1 MADSY
6 DILAISGS
14 LRAGSFNTHLL
25 RAVASRA
32 PEALRLDIITPRG
45 VPLYDGDVEERDGI
59 PPIVEE
65 LKERVRAADALVIAT
80 PEYNFSVP
88 GVLKNMIDWLSR
100 GEHQPFNG
108 KHVGIMGASTGPI
121 GTARSQYHLRMTLQS
136 LYAVVM
142 PRPEIFVTKAR
153 DKFASDGTLT
163 DEATEKIIATWL
175 KHFEPWARLG
185 QQHGRV

>member
-14 LRAGSFNTHLL
+14 LRAASFNTHLL

-32 PEALRLDIITPRG
+32 PETLRFDIITPRG

-59 PPIVEE
+59 PAIVEE

-100 GEHQPFNG
+100 GERQPFNG
-108 KHVGIMGASTGPI
+108 KHIGVMGASTGPV
-121 GTARSQYHLRMTLQS
+121 GTARSQYHLRMTLQG

-142 PRPEIFVTKAR
+142 PRPEIFVTHAR
-153 DKFASDGTLT
+153 DKFAADGTLT
-163 DEATEKIIATWL
+163 DEATERVIGIWL
-175 KHFEPWARLG
+175 KHYEPWAKLG
-185 QQHGRV
+185 QTHGRV

>member
-1 MADSY
+1 
-6 DILAISGS
+6 
-14 LRAGSFNTHLL
+14 LL
-25 RAVASRA
+25 RAVASHA
-32 PEALRLDIITPRG
+32 PETLRFDIITPRG

-59 PPIVEE
+59 PPVVEE

-100 GEHQPFNG
+100 GERQPFNG
-108 KHVGIMGASTGPI
+108 KHIGIMGASTGPI
-121 GTARSQYHLRMTLQS
+121 GTARSQYHLRMTLQG

-142 PRPEIFVTKAR
+142 PRPEIFVTHAR

-163 DEATEKIIATWL
+163 DEATERVIGTWL
-175 KHFEPWARLG
+175 KHFEPWVRLG
-185 QQHGRV
+185 QQHGKV